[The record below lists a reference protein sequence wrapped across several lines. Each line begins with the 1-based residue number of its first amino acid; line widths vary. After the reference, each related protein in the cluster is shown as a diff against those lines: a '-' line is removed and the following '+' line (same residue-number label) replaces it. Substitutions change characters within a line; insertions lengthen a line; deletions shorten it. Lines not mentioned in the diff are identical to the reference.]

1 MRRNRPVTREQRASA
16 CGLGFSGSPL
26 PRSAAGLN
34 ARLAEEQQRSRVSS
48 GRRAHLG
55 NIESEQ
61 PGSGWGPGFS
71 GSSRLGLAPKHVPID
86 EGTTKEESF
95 GGGRAYL
102 GNVG

>member
-1 MRRNRPVTREQRASA
+1 MLT
-16 CGLGFSGSPL
+16 
-26 PRSAAGLN
+26 
-34 ARLAEEQQRSRVSS
+34 AEHIR
-48 GRRAHLG
+48 
-55 NIESEQ
+55 SEQ

-86 EGTTKEESF
+86 EGTTKKESF